1 MIDHY
6 TYHITWSVEDAE
18 YVGLCHEFPSLS
30 CLEPSADAA
39 FAGIRQVVADILE
52 DMQTTGETP
61 PTPLAEL
68 VDSRCSLPSGVCGGG
83 LHRPGCSRKDV
94 PDIPGDSIGVNSTQI
109 REQNQSL
116 VRHRERNE

>member
-39 FAGIRQVVADILE
+39 FTGIRQVVADTLK

-68 VDSRCSLPSGVCGGG
+68 VDPDVHYPLEFVVAGLTAPVAQEKTSRISQAIVSE
-83 LHRPGCSRKDV
+83 S
-94 PDIPGDSIGVNSTQI
+94 
-109 REQNQSL
+109 
-116 VRHRERNE
+116 